1 MRNSQRKFAALM
13 MSKFKRHDLDA
24 SDFTYDIAKNGETVL
39 FEDST
44 SGDTYVKKV
53 DLNAMQ
59 NGDQITFVFR
69 KEYEIANFVTSPLA
83 FGMAFPT
90 RATVSGVVTIYCID
104 GELYV

>member
-13 MSKFKRHDLDA
+13 MSKFERHDLDT
-24 SDFTYDIAKNGETVL
+24 SDFTYDITKNGSTVL

-44 SGDTYVKKV
+44 LGDTYVKTV
-53 DLNAMQ
+53 NLSAMQ
-59 NGDQITFVFR
+59 NGDQVALVFR
-69 KEYEIANFVTSPLA
+69 KEYKTEDFVTSPLA

-90 RATVSGVVTIYCID
+90 GATVSGVVTVYCID